1 MLKIQKSILDEKILM
16 KELTAKYDVKIT
28 LLDFDKETKK
38 LMKNFPTEIKLLITV
53 IKTDSI
59 TVSIMENPN
68 KDASDRETW
77 SFNF

>member
-1 MLKIQKSILDEKILM
+1 M

-28 LLDFDKETKK
+28 LLDFDKESKK
-38 LMKNFPTEIKLLITV
+38 LMKNFPPEIKLLITV

-59 TVSIMENPN
+59 TVSVMENPN

>member
-1 MLKIQKSILDEKILM
+1 M

-28 LLDFDKETKK
+28 LLDFDKESKK
-38 LMKNFPTEIKLLITV
+38 LMKKFPPEIKLLITV

>member
-1 MLKIQKSILDEKILM
+1 M

-28 LLDFDKETKK
+28 LLDFDKESKI
-38 LMKNFPTEIKLLITV
+38 LMKNFPPEIKLLITV

>member
-1 MLKIQKSILDEKILM
+1 M

-28 LLDFDKETKK
+28 LLDFDKESKK
-38 LMKNFPTEIKLLITV
+38 LMKNFPPEKKLLITV

>member
-1 MLKIQKSILDEKILM
+1 M

-28 LLDFDKETKK
+28 LLDFDKESKK
-38 LMKNFPTEIKLLITV
+38 LMENFPPEIKLLITV

>member
-28 LLDFDKETKK
+28 LLDFDKESKK
-38 LMKNFPTEIKLLITV
+38 LMKNFPPETKLLITV

>member
-1 MLKIQKSILDEKILM
+1 M

-28 LLDFDKETKK
+28 LLDFDKESKK
-38 LMKNFPTEIKLLITV
+38 LMKNFSPEIKLLITV
-53 IKTDSI
+53 IKTESI
-59 TVSIMENPN
+59 TLSIMENPN

>member
-1 MLKIQKSILDEKILM
+1 M

-28 LLDFDKETKK
+28 LLDFDKESKK
-38 LMKNFPTEIKLLITV
+38 LMKNVPTEIKLLITV

>member
-1 MLKIQKSILDEKILM
+1 M
-16 KELTAKYDVKIT
+16 KELTAKYDVKIS
-28 LLDFDKETKK
+28 LLDFDKESKI
-38 LMKNFPTEIKLLITV
+38 LMKNFPPEIKLLITV

>member
-1 MLKIQKSILDEKILM
+1 M
-16 KELTAKYDVKIT
+16 KELTAKYDLKIS
-28 LLDFDKETKK
+28 LLDFDKESKI
-38 LMKNFPTEIKLLITV
+38 LMKNFPPEIKLLITV
-53 IKTDSI
+53 VKTDSI

>member
-1 MLKIQKSILDEKILM
+1 M

-28 LLDFDKETKK
+28 LLDFDKESKK
-38 LMKNFPTEIKLLITV
+38 LMKNFPPETKLLITV

-77 SFNF
+77 SFNI

>member
-1 MLKIQKSILDEKILM
+1 M

-28 LLDFDKETKK
+28 LLDFDKESKK
-38 LMKNFPTEIKLLITV
+38 LIKNFPPEIKLLITV

-59 TVSIMENPN
+59 TVSVMENPN

>member
-1 MLKIQKSILDEKILM
+1 M

-28 LLDFDKETKK
+28 LLDFDKESKK
-38 LMKNFPTEIKLLITV
+38 LMKNFPPEIKLLITV
-53 IKTDSI
+53 VKTDSI

>member
-1 MLKIQKSILDEKILM
+1 M

-28 LLDFDKETKK
+28 LLDFDKELKK
-38 LMKNFPTEIKLLITV
+38 LMKNFPPEIKLLITV

>member
-1 MLKIQKSILDEKILM
+1 M

-28 LLDFDKETKK
+28 LLDFDKESKK
-38 LMKNFPTEIKLLITV
+38 LMKNFPPEIKLLITV

-68 KDASDRETW
+68 KDASDKETW

>member
-1 MLKIQKSILDEKILM
+1 ME
-16 KELTAKYDVKIT
+16 
-28 LLDFDKETKK
+28 
-38 LMKNFPTEIKLLITV
+38 NFPPEIKLLITV

-59 TVSIMENPN
+59 TVSVMENPN

>member
-1 MLKIQKSILDEKILM
+1 M
-16 KELTAKYDVKIT
+16 KELTAKYDLKIS
-28 LLDFDKETKK
+28 LLDFDKESKI
-38 LMKNFPTEIKLLITV
+38 LMKNFPPEIKLLITV

-59 TVSIMENPN
+59 TVSVMENPN

>member
-1 MLKIQKSILDEKILM
+1 M

-28 LLDFDKETKK
+28 LLDFDKESKK
-38 LMKNFPTEIKLLITV
+38 LMKNFPPEIKLLITV

-59 TVSIMENPN
+59 TVSIMEHPN

>member
-1 MLKIQKSILDEKILM
+1 M

-28 LLDFDKETKK
+28 LLDFDKESKK
-38 LMKNFPTEIKLLITV
+38 LMKNLSPEIKLLITV

-59 TVSIMENPN
+59 TVSVMENPN

>member
-1 MLKIQKSILDEKILM
+1 M

-28 LLDFDKETKK
+28 LLDFDKESKK
-38 LMKNFPTEIKLLITV
+38 LMKNFPPEIKLLITV

-59 TVSIMENPN
+59 TVSIIENPN

>member
-1 MLKIQKSILDEKILM
+1 M
-16 KELTAKYDVKIT
+16 KELTAKYDLKIS
-28 LLDFDKETKK
+28 LLDFDKESKK
-38 LMKNFPTEIKLLITV
+38 LMKNFPPEIKLLITV

>member
-28 LLDFDKETKK
+28 LLDFDKESKK
-38 LMKNFPTEIKLLITV
+38 LMKNFPPEIKLLITV

>member
-1 MLKIQKSILDEKILM
+1 M

-28 LLDFDKETKK
+28 LLDFDKESKK
-38 LMKNFPTEIKLLITV
+38 LMKNFPPEIKLLITV

-59 TVSIMENPN
+59 TVSVMENPN

-77 SFNF
+77 NFNF

>member
-1 MLKIQKSILDEKILM
+1 M
-16 KELTAKYDVKIT
+16 KELTAKYDVKIS
-28 LLDFDKETKK
+28 LLDFDKESKI
-38 LMKNFPTEIKLLITV
+38 LMKNFPPETKLLITV

>member
-1 MLKIQKSILDEKILM
+1 M

-28 LLDFDKETKK
+28 LLDFDKESKK
-38 LMKNFPTEIKLLITV
+38 LMKNFPPEIKLLITV

>member
-1 MLKIQKSILDEKILM
+1 M
-16 KELTAKYDVKIT
+16 KELTAKYDVKIS
-28 LLDFDKETKK
+28 LLDFDKESKK
-38 LMKNFPTEIKLLITV
+38 LMKNFPPEIKLLITV

-59 TVSIMENPN
+59 TVSIIENPN

>member
-1 MLKIQKSILDEKILM
+1 M

-38 LMKNFPTEIKLLITV
+38 LMKNFPPEIKLLITV

>member
-1 MLKIQKSILDEKILM
+1 M

-28 LLDFDKETKK
+28 LLDFYKESKK
-38 LMKNFPTEIKLLITV
+38 LMKNFPPEIKLLITV
-53 IKTDSI
+53 VKTDSI

>member
-1 MLKIQKSILDEKILM
+1 MQINEKTFKLM

-28 LLDFDKETKK
+28 LLDFDKESKK
-38 LMKNFPTEIKLLITV
+38 LMKNFPPEIKLLITV